1 MFLLKNSSQRTVG
14 FWLSVIGWLIFTF
27 SVGYAIPSG
36 NTVTTVLLSGAWV
49 LLTGSMVSLFLSK
62 KGNPLVHRLAVL
74 RALALGQPI
83 DINTGLSGAHLG
95 RHHRCPRV
103 ETVHRIVFRTGCW
116 SATPTPNEP

>member
-49 LLTGSMVSLFLSK
+49 LLTGSMVSLFSK
-62 KGNPLVHRLAVL
+62 QKRETPFSTQIGGPKSSC
-74 RALALGQPI
+74 
-83 DINTGLSGAHLG
+83 SGA
-95 RHHRCPRV
+95 
-103 ETVHRIVFRTGCW
+103 
-116 SATPTPNEP
+116 AN

>member
-62 KGNPLVHRLAVL
+62 KGKPFSTQI
-74 RALALGQPI
+74 GGPKSSC
-83 DINTGLSGAHLG
+83 SGA
-95 RHHRCPRV
+95 
-103 ETVHRIVFRTGCW
+103 
-116 SATPTPNEP
+116 AN